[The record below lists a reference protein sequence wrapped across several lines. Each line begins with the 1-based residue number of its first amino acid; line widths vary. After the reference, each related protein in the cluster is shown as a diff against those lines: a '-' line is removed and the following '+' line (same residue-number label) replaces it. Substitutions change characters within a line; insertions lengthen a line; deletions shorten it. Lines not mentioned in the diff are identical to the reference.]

1 MGARH
6 TLEAA
11 PYSITK
17 DYNSVLAH
25 IQTNLSQW
33 YKNSRYIALP
43 VIIATH
49 GATPNFVGLKIQNSR
64 YYAKIKRVLIKDNQ
78 TIFYLKITKRVF
90 PKSDYRYGGLIDYIE
105 TP

>member
-11 PYSITK
+11 AYSITK

-25 IQTNLSQW
+25 IQTNLSRW
-33 YKNSRYIALP
+33 YKTSRYISLP
-43 VIIATH
+43 VIISIH
-49 GATPNFVGLKIQNSR
+49 GTTPNFVGLKIQNSR
-64 YYAKIKRVLIKDNQ
+64 YYAKIKRVIVKNNQ
-78 TIFYLKITKRVF
+78 TIFYIKITRRLF
-90 PKSDYRYGGLIDYIE
+90 LKSDYRYGGLIDYME